1 MHRDPLPVPTASSHR
16 VDAVLACTTMMSVLQ
31 RVGMTAHDVAI
42 AWNSYKSVKWF
53 NQLLIKPEQP
63 TKATDLV
70 VCHPLSACI

>member
-1 MHRDPLPVPTASSHR
+1 
-16 VDAVLACTTMMSVLQ
+16 MMSVLQ

-70 VCHPLSACI
+70 VRHPLSALYISDIALDDLSSCIVVL